1 MTDKGVSALWEDK
14 MEIHKSQRKAPLVR
28 TTPLGTTTNNTP
40 TAGPN
45 IFADPNSAYL
55 SFRDALPGEGGDRNV
70 FRLPGYFDIDS
81 GLYKSFKIGE
91 RNVITLRWEVY
102 NVTNTQTL
110 TAPSGFGVSPIDPFM
125 QGQFGL
131 GCAPGVTTCRCA

>member
-1 MTDKGVSALWEDK
+1 MG
-14 MEIHKSQRKAPLVR
+14 
-28 TTPLGTTTNNTP
+28 
-40 TAGPN
+40 
-45 IFADPNSAYL
+45 
-55 SFRDALPGEGGDRNV
+55 FRDALPGEGGDRNV

-110 TAPSGFGVSPIDPFM
+110 TGPSGFGVAPVDPFM

-131 GCAPGVTTCRCA
+131 AAITAAPSTFGSFSTTQKPLGEGKAGRIMQFAIRWQF

>member
-1 MTDKGVSALWEDK
+1 V
-14 MEIHKSQRKAPLVR
+14 
-28 TTPLGTTTNNTP
+28 
-40 TAGPN
+40 AGPN
-45 IFADPNSAYL
+45 IFANPNSAYL
-55 SFRDALPGEGGDRNV
+55 SFRDAMPGEGGDRNV

-110 TAPSGFGVSPIDPFM
+110 TAPNGFGVSPIDPFM

-131 GCAPGVTTCRCA
+131 GCAAGVTTCAPPTAPANFGSFTATQKPLGESKAGRIMQFAVRWQF